1 METQLYLSD
10 LRAHEVRCSEGANGT
25 FRIEGLPLLKPGT
38 YNGIEF
44 SDERLQ
50 SIADNFARSSEQL
63 GFYPPLRPFH
73 VKPGDRVDART
84 DILGNV
90 TAVRVQD
97 GVLLGDAV
105 IYEPETVRRM
115 QNGQYRYTSSEVR
128 LNPAMVDGQD
138 ALVGVAYVDDPA
150 VKGMPWQLVMNRA
163 EYEPLSLGMGPYGA
177 YDLRERLSALV
188 RALPQYPMSD
198 GVMGPWVEDFFEEFL
213 VVEYG
218 GKKYKHGYSVENG
231 QVAIDESGQEVVQ
244 TWVAL
249 SAQKGAKP
257 MSAFDKLKQALGLLP
272 SVVAELE
279 AERGEVTPT
288 PEMVAL
294 RERAE
299 AAEVA
304 LQAERDRAAAA
315 ATERTQ
321 AMVDGHLTALL
332 SERYIVPA
340 QQDGLRAI
348 MLALGV
354 APQTVVLSEGTEP
367 VGLIDALIAN
377 LRAGQQI
384 DEKYFSR
391 QSTPATDTKKTVEQ
405 YAAEIVAAT
414 KTS

>member
-38 YNGIEF
+38 YHGIEF
-44 SDERLQ
+44 SSERLD
-50 SIADNFARSSEQL
+50 SIAQNFAKSSEQL

-90 TAVRVQD
+90 TAVRMED

-105 IYEPETVRRM
+105 VYEPETVRRM

-128 LNPAMVDGQD
+128 LNPATVDGQD

-150 VKGMPWQLVMNRA
+150 VKGMPWQLVMNRN
-163 EYEPLSLGMGPYGA
+163 EYAVIQGGDEPPAPPEGRSERNMTLS
-177 YDLRERLSALV
+177 ERV
-188 RALPQYPMSD
+188 RAAFGML
-198 GVMGPWVEDFFEEFL
+198 
-213 VVEYG
+213 
-218 GKKYKHGYSVENG
+218 
-231 QVAIDESGQEVVQ
+231 QE
-244 TWVAL
+244 
-249 SAQKGAKP
+249 AQ
-257 MSAFDKLKQALGLLP
+257 
-272 SVVAELE
+272 AELDAPPE
-279 AERGEVTPT
+279 QTIET

-304 LQAERDRAAAA
+304 LQAERDRAAEA
-315 ATERTQ
+315 ATERTR
-321 AMVDGHLTALL
+321 AMVDGHVTALL

-340 QQDGLRAI
+340 QQDSLRAI
-348 MLALGV
+348 MLALGA
-354 APQTVVLSEGTEP
+354 APQTVVLSEGAEP
-367 VGLIDALIAN
+367 VGLVDALVAS
-377 LRAGQQI
+377 LRTGQQI

-391 QSTPATDTKKTVEQ
+391 QSTPAMDTQKTVEQ
-405 YAAEIVAAT
+405 YAAEIIAAG